1 MLRVQIWM
9 GCMVNPPKLYK
20 HHLSLWLNT
29 TEYKMAFHIITDPN
43 IGVLSRPLLLMM
55 IITSFCSLLL
65 SFVLSKD
72 IVYLF
77 IYSFMYVFIYLF
89 TRTVVIVKR
98 SNHQQ
103 TARYNQHFRW
113 GNDDLMITSD
123 GLLPARTGM
132 QGTIKSCWLNIRVI
146 PTKNRI

>member
-1 MLRVQIWM
+1 
-9 GCMVNPPKLYK
+9 
-20 HHLSLWLNT
+20 
-29 TEYKMAFHIITDPN
+29 MAFHIITDPN

-103 TARYNQHFRW
+103 TARYNQHFR
-113 GNDDLMITSD
+113 
-123 GLLPARTGM
+123 
-132 QGTIKSCWLNIRVI
+132 
-146 PTKNRI
+146 